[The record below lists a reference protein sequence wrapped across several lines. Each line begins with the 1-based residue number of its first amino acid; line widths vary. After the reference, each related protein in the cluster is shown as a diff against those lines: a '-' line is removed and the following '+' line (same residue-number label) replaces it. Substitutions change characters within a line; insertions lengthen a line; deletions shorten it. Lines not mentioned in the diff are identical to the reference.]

1 MLPISELIHPQKIFF
16 ILLVATFSL
25 PIFGAPA
32 ALLTGAVFSL
42 FWGNLWPKP
51 TANRS
56 KKLLKIAVVG
66 LGFGLSLSEV
76 WVTGKGAIPWTFSG
90 IVMTMAAGHL
100 LGQWFATSSGV
111 RVLVSFGTAICGG
124 SAIAA
129 MAPIIKSKNEETA
142 AALATIFMLNSGA
155 LLLFPVIGHAIDLV
169 RRNSGSGPPS
179 PSMIRAVLSGR
190 LQLMA
195 ARRWLS
201 EQPSNWLVLS
211 GSYLALSASLGP

>member
-142 AALATIFMLNSGA
+142 AAQ
-155 LLLFPVIGHAIDLV
+155 
-169 RRNSGSGPPS
+169 S
-179 PSMIRAVLSGR
+179 PNCA
-190 LQLMA
+190 
-195 ARRWLS
+195 
-201 EQPSNWLVLS
+201 
-211 GSYLALSASLGP
+211 